1 MINRIEFN
9 EHIENVGF
17 KGVIP
22 EITEAVGPIGK
33 ELIVP
38 DTNAL
43 AQED

>member
-1 MINRIEFN
+1 MNRITFN

-22 EITEAVGPIGK
+22 EITDAVGPIGN

-43 AQED
+43 AEEE